1 MITCAA
7 CTRLENRVILLKDY
21 GTYHCPGASSTV
33 TGAADMR
40 EAKENL
46 SKHREICS
54 IYKGENDD
62 K

>member
-1 MITCAA
+1 VITCAA
-7 CTRLENRVILLKDY
+7 CTRLENRVILLMDY

-46 SKHREICS
+46 SKHREICEINEEKIS
-54 IYKGENDD
+54 GK
-62 K
+62 